1 MSNTLTLNAKS
12 SFMLFLLV
20 IGVGLG
26 GAMPQSF
33 ADHSEVTIVPAQGSG
48 APGCEEVEYGCFIPG
63 VATVDLGGK
72 VIFLND
78 DSAAHTFSAGTA
90 ADGPTGEFD
99 TSMVMAGQSYEW
111 TADVAGEIDYF
122 CMVHPWMVGVLIVE
136 EAGAEKSNSGS
147 TLSVDEKL
155 EFGAGLEE
163 TLGHFW
169 ALEQNLDDGNAEL
182 ALIHATHPISELY
195 DAMKP
200 QLKAADPALDDK
212 VNTTLLDLKDEASTD
227 VSRSAAQ
234 SAIDDAKEVVAI
246 ARSTIVGDKLSN
258 DTGFKV
264 ALIGTLLETSIAE
277 YAEAVENGVIGEMA
291 EFQDGSAFVWRSQVI
306 FDEIK
311 SDLPEHPAEE
321 IEELYEAL
329 ETAYD
334 SRSSPSE
341 IATITNG
348 ILHEFDEIRDEKLE
362 FGAGLE
368 ETLGHF
374 WALEQNLD
382 DGNAELALIHATHP
396 ISELYDAMKP
406 QLKAADPALDDK
418 VNTTLLDLKDEASTD
433 VSRSAAQSAIDD
445 AKEVV
450 AIARSTIVGD
460 KLSNDTGF
468 KVALIGTLLET
479 SIAEYAEAVENGV
492 IGEMAEFQDGS
503 AFVWRSQVIFDEI
516 KSDLPEHPAEEI
528 EELYEAL
535 ETAYDSRSSPSNVD
549 TLTSGI
555 IHEIDEITGVEG
567 EDTELTMYVEEINEL
582 LTQAKQEYA
591 AGDTDLALS
600 LVTKAYLDN
609 FEFLEGPLVE
619 AGEKELMEE
628 VEIML
633 REELRSMIKNGASS
647 SEVDSQIDAILIK
660 MTTVEQVVPE
670 FGSIAIL
677 ILVTAIIG
685 SVLFARKSNL
695 VFPRI

>member
-1 MSNTLTLNAKS
+1 MSKTLTLNAKS
-12 SFMLFLLV
+12 SILLLLLA

-26 GAMPQSF
+26 GVMPQSF
-33 ADHSEVTIVPAQGSG
+33 ADHSEVTIVPTQGSG
-48 APGCEEVEYGCFIPG
+48 APGCEEVQYGCYIPG

-122 CMVHPWMVGVLIVE
+122 CMVHPWMVGLLIVE
-136 EAGAEKSNSGS
+136 EAGAETSNSES

-163 TLGHFW
+163 ALGHFW
-169 ALEQNLDDGNAEL
+169 ALEQNLDDNNAEL
-182 ALIHATHPISELY
+182 ALIHATHPIAELY

-200 QLKAADPALDDK
+200 QLKATDPALDDK
-212 VNTTLLDLKDEASTD
+212 VQNTLLDLKDKASTD
-227 VSRSAAQ
+227 VSRTAAQ
-234 SAIDDAKEVVAI
+234 SAIDDAKDVVEI
-246 ARSTIVGDKLSN
+246 ARSTVVGQYWSDSTNSQLYQMK
-258 DTGFKV
+258 
-264 ALIGTLLETSIAE
+264 TLLETSIAE
-277 YAEAVENGVIGEMA
+277 YAEAVEDGVIGEMA

-311 SDLPEHPAEE
+311 SDLSSHPAEE
-321 IEELYEAL
+321 IEELFDDVKS
-329 ETAYD
+329 AYN
-334 SRSSPSE
+334 SRSSPS
-341 IATITNG
+341 
-348 ILHEFDEIRDEKLE
+348 D
-362 FGAGLE
+362 
-368 ETLGHF
+368 
-374 WALEQNLD
+374 
-382 DGNAELALIHATHP
+382 
-396 ISELYDAMKP
+396 
-406 QLKAADPALDDK
+406 
-418 VNTTLLDLKDEASTD
+418 
-433 VSRSAAQSAIDD
+433 
-445 AKEVV
+445 
-450 AIARSTIVGD
+450 
-460 KLSNDTGF
+460 
-468 KVALIGTLLET
+468 
-479 SIAEYAEAVENGV
+479 
-492 IGEMAEFQDGS
+492 
-503 AFVWRSQVIFDEI
+503 
-516 KSDLPEHPAEEI
+516 
-528 EELYEAL
+528 
-535 ETAYDSRSSPSNVD
+535 VD

-567 EDTELTMYVEEINEL
+567 EDTELTLYVDEINEL

-609 FEFLEGPLVE
+609 FEFLEAPLIE
-619 AGEKELMEE
+619 AGERELMEE
-628 VEIML
+628 VEVMM

-677 ILVTAIIG
+677 ILVAAIIG
-685 SVLFARKSNL
+685 SVLFARKSSL

>member
-1 MSNTLTLNAKS
+1 MSKTLTLNAKS
-12 SFMLFLLV
+12 SILLLLLA

-26 GAMPQSF
+26 GVMPQSF
-33 ADHSEVTIVPAQGSG
+33 ADHSEVTIVPTQGSG
-48 APGCEEVEYGCFIPG
+48 APGCEEVEYGCYIPG

-122 CMVHPWMVGVLIVE
+122 CMVHPWMVGLLIVE
-136 EAGAEKSNSGS
+136 EAGAETSNSES

-163 TLGHFW
+163 ALGHFW
-169 ALEQNLDDGNAEL
+169 ALEQNLDDNNAEL
-182 ALIHATHPISELY
+182 ALIHATHPIAELY

-200 QLKAADPALDDK
+200 QLKATDPALDDK
-212 VNTTLLDLKDEASTD
+212 VQNTLLDLKDKASTD
-227 VSRSAAQ
+227 VSRTAAQ
-234 SAIDDAKEVVAI
+234 SAIDDAKDVVEI
-246 ARSTIVGDKLSN
+246 ARSTVVGDELSN
-258 DTGFKV
+258 DIGFKV
-264 ALIGTLLETSIAE
+264 ALMKTLLETSIAE
-277 YAEAVENGVIGEMA
+277 YAEAVEDGVIGEMA

-311 SDLPEHPAEE
+311 SDLPEHEVEE
-321 IEELYEAL
+321 IEELFDDVKS
-329 ETAYD
+329 AYN
-334 SRSSPSE
+334 SRSSPSDVD
-341 IATITNG
+341 TLTSG
-348 ILHEFDEIRDEKLE
+348 ILSELDVIRDEKLE

-368 ETLGHF
+368 EALGHF

-382 DGNAELALIHATHP
+382 DNNAELALIHATHP
-396 ISELYDAMKP
+396 IAELYDAMKP
-406 QLKAADPALDDK
+406 QLKATDPALDDK
-418 VNTTLLDLKDEASTD
+418 VQNTLLDLKDKASTD
-433 VSRSAAQSAIDD
+433 VSRTAAQSAIDD
-445 AKEVV
+445 AKDVV
-450 AIARSTIVGD
+450 EIARSTVVGD
-460 KLSNDTGF
+460 ELSNDIGF
-468 KVALIGTLLET
+468 KVALMKTLLET
-479 SIAEYAEAVENGV
+479 SIAEYAEAVEDGV

-516 KSDLPEHPAEEI
+516 KSDLSSHPAEEI
-528 EELYEAL
+528 EELFDDVKS
-535 ETAYDSRSSPSNVD
+535 AYNSRSSPSDVD

-567 EDTELTMYVEEINEL
+567 EDTELTLYVDEINEL

-609 FEFLEGPLVE
+609 FEFLEAPLIE
-619 AGEKELMEE
+619 AGERELMEE
-628 VEIML
+628 VEVMM

-677 ILVTAIIG
+677 ILVAAIIG
-685 SVLFARKSNL
+685 SVLFARKSSL

>member
-1 MSNTLTLNAKS
+1 
-12 SFMLFLLV
+12 MLFLLV

-147 TLSVDEKL
+147 TLSV
-155 EFGAGLEE
+155 
-163 TLGHFW
+163 
-169 ALEQNLDDGNAEL
+169 
-182 ALIHATHPISELY
+182 
-195 DAMKP
+195 
-200 QLKAADPALDDK
+200 
-212 VNTTLLDLKDEASTD
+212 
-227 VSRSAAQ
+227 
-234 SAIDDAKEVVAI
+234 
-246 ARSTIVGDKLSN
+246 
-258 DTGFKV
+258 
-264 ALIGTLLETSIAE
+264 
-277 YAEAVENGVIGEMA
+277 
-291 EFQDGSAFVWRSQVI
+291 
-306 FDEIK
+306 
-311 SDLPEHPAEE
+311 
-321 IEELYEAL
+321 
-329 ETAYD
+329 
-334 SRSSPSE
+334 
-341 IATITNG
+341 
-348 ILHEFDEIRDEKLE
+348 DEKLE

>member
-1 MSNTLTLNAKS
+1 MSKTLTLNAKS
-12 SFMLFLLV
+12 SILLFLLA

-26 GAMPQSF
+26 GVMPQSF
-33 ADHSEVTIVPAQGSG
+33 ADHSEVTIVPTQGSG
-48 APGCEEVEYGCFIPG
+48 APGCEEVEYGCYIPG

-122 CMVHPWMVGVLIVE
+122 CMVHPWMVGLLIVE
-136 EAGAEKSNSGS
+136 EAGAEMSNSENI
-147 TLSVDEKL
+147 LSVDEKL

-169 ALEQNLDDGNAEL
+169 ALEQNLDDNNAEL

-227 VSRSAAQ
+227 VSRSVAQ

-246 ARSTIVGDKLSN
+246 ARSTIVGDELSN

-277 YAEAVENGVIGEMA
+277 YAEAVEDGVIGEMA

-311 SDLPEHPAEE
+311 SDLPSHPAEE
-321 IEELYEAL
+321 IEELYDVL

-341 IATITNG
+341 ITTITNG

-382 DGNAELALIHATHP
+382 DNNAELALIHATHP

-433 VSRSAAQSAIDD
+433 VSRSVAQSAIDD

-460 KLSNDTGF
+460 ELSNDTGF

-479 SIAEYAEAVENGV
+479 SIAEYAEAVEDGV

-516 KSDLPEHPAEEI
+516 KSDLPSHPAEEI
-528 EELYEAL
+528 EELYDVL
-535 ETAYDSRSSPSNVD
+535 ETAYDSRSSPSDVD

-567 EDTELTMYVEEINEL
+567 EDTELTTYVDEINEL

-619 AGEKELMEE
+619 AGEKELVEE

-633 REELRSMIKNGASS
+633 REELRSMIKSGASS

-660 MTTVEQVVPE
+660 MITVEQVVPE

-677 ILVTAIIG
+677 ILVAAIIG
-685 SVLFARKSNL
+685 SVLFARKSSL